1 MLKYS
6 LITVIF
12 SLLLGV
18 QTPGMAA
25 DSAPASE
32 SSETFFIPKAQRRY
46 SKEQACVEPIEEMRA
61 NHMEYILDQRD
72 ATVHE
77 GVRSRQHSLE
87 ECINCHVSDAED
99 APRVDSEKHFCNSCH
114 TYTAVSI
121 DCFQC
126 HADRPVKSQFHSLSD
141 SSKHRI
147 KNTAAVLPATR
158 SSEQLNVPSSEDV
171 GNE

>member
-1 MLKYS
+1 MIKYS
-6 LITVIF
+6 LITLLF

-18 QTPGMAA
+18 YTPTMAA
-25 DSAPASE
+25 DASTDE
-32 SSETFFIPKAQRRY
+32 YSSGPFIPKAQRRY
-46 SKEQACVEPIEEMRA
+46 SEEQGCVEPTEEMRK

-77 GVRSRQHSLE
+77 GIRTKQYSLD
-87 ECINCHVSDAED
+87 ECINCHVSDAPD

-114 TYTAVSI
+114 TFASVSI

-126 HADRPVKSQFHSLSD
+126 HADRPVKSRFQSL
-141 SSKHRI
+141 
-147 KNTAAVLPATR
+147 
-158 SSEQLNVPSSEDV
+158 LNEGS

>member
-1 MLKYS
+1 MIKYS
-6 LITVIF
+6 LITLIF

-18 QTPGMAA
+18 QTPGIA
-25 DSAPASE
+25 DDASADD
-32 SSETFFIPKAQRRY
+32 SSSSFYIPEAQRRF
-46 SKEQACVEPIEEMRA
+46 SEEQGCVEPTEEMRT

-77 GVRSRQHSLE
+77 GIRTTQYSLN
-87 ECINCHVSDAED
+87 ECIDCHVSDAPD

-114 TYTAVSI
+114 TFASVSI

-126 HADRPVKSQFHSLSD
+126 HADRPVKTKFQS
-141 SSKHRI
+141 R
-147 KNTAAVLPATR
+147 
-158 SSEQLNVPSSEDV
+158 LNEGM

>member
-1 MLKYS
+1 MIKYS
-6 LITVIF
+6 LITLLF

-18 QTPGMAA
+18 YTPTMAA
-25 DSAPASE
+25 DASTDE
-32 SSETFFIPKAQRRY
+32 HSSGPFIPKAQRRF
-46 SKEQACVEPIEEMRA
+46 SEAQGCVEPTEEMRK

-77 GVRSRQHSLE
+77 GIRTRQHSLE
-87 ECINCHVSDAED
+87 ECINCHVSDAPD

-114 TYTAVSI
+114 TYASVTI

-126 HADRPVKSQFHSLSD
+126 HADRPVKSKFQSRLNDGTHYVRTD
-141 SSKHRI
+141 
-147 KNTAAVLPATR
+147 TPPATL
-158 SSEQLNVPSSEDV
+158 SSEQQQVLASEGI